1 MPRSFSPPIPGSCQS
16 CTFLGMQRNGPLDP
30 GFRIPGAPRFLRGW
44 SVSVGGCP
52 LAERRATTHPPGS
65 LTPKERASNLWEQCS
80 LQRRGAGGGGGTHS
94 RALAQGEEALL
105 GCSQVPR
112 SQKVCLCFTWQ
123 RHGRSSLGSAARLP
137 QQPGFLLLVYSST
150 PKVLKRLPAS
160 RPNPQAGIWEVD
172 VGTSSE
178 ILTTRGAGAWGFGVP

>member
-1 MPRSFSPPIPGSCQS
+1 M
-16 CTFLGMQRNGPLDP
+16 LY
-30 GFRIPGAPRFLRGW
+30 
-44 SVSVGGCP
+44 
-52 LAERRATTHPPGS
+52 
-65 LTPKERASNLWEQCS
+65 
-80 LQRRGAGGGGGTHS
+80 
-94 RALAQGEEALL
+94 
-105 GCSQVPR
+105 
-112 SQKVCLCFTWQ
+112 

-178 ILTTRGAGAWGFGVP
+178 ILTTRGADNPDLLWAPAPRLQPVQNQAGFFFPL